1 MFHLLLL
8 SLDKH
13 PIEKIYKLCGQ
24 MADLSLY
31 ESSTIE
37 QAAFVVK
44 QKEIHCILL
53 VPDVA
58 FSEAKRFLTMLR
70 RLPQHQY
77 TPVIVLSGEYAHLLQ
92 LYPKWNRCE
101 FFLLPFH
108 KEREA
113 AFLQLLHFYQNIS
126 TRLSKSVRKNLQLHT
141 PQGVAIVPYD
151 DILFIE
157 IVLKKTILHTKDRTL
172 AVALPLYKVRNAI
185 ECETMVQTHR
195 SFIVNLH
202 NISFLDKSKNPWELS
217 FFQSAEHA
225 YVSRHYKQDFLHAIS
240 AEHADSL
247 R

>member
-8 SLDKH
+8 SFDKH
-13 PIEKIYKLCGQ
+13 SIEKLYQLCGQ
-24 MADLSLY
+24 LGDLSLY

-37 QAAFVVK
+37 QAACLVK
-44 QKEIHCILL
+44 QKEIHCVLL
-53 VPDVA
+53 VPDAA
-58 FSEAKRFLTMLR
+58 FSETKRFLTMLR

-77 TPVIVLSGEYAHLLQ
+77 TPVIILSGEYAHLLQ

-101 FFLLPFH
+101 FFLLPLN
-108 KEREA
+108 KEREIS
-113 AFLQLLHFYQNIS
+113 FLQLLQFYQNIS
-126 TRLSKSVRKNLQLHT
+126 ARLSKSVRKNLQLHT
-141 PQGVAIVPYD
+141 SQGVAIVPYD

-185 ECETMVQTHR
+185 ECDTMVQTHR

-240 AEHADSL
+240 PEVIDSSH
-247 R
+247 